1 MSASPHTVTD
11 TRGLRI
17 QRAEPS
23 VYVLRPRAGGSI
35 AADTAREELRSRLM
49 ADGDASEE
57 VAVHF
62 VGDVGLDAL
71 FADQQ
76 RPPRSHGW
84 EGLLLPGTERRQVRM
99 PAGFSLTP
107 DVSVIDRSA
116 LMALNRKAETMIDT
130 PHLDL
135 QESMLLRREADVVGW
150 IPIWRPAT
158 FTSIIRV
165 VSIHPS
171 IHQDEERRRT
181 HLRLACY
188 AQAVESQCSQGRS
201 VLSWLPDTDDPV
213 NELKVSV
220 TSAATVT
227 HWMSIRVRRD
237 LQVTVPPILG

>member
-1 MSASPHTVTD
+1 M
-11 TRGLRI
+11 
-17 QRAEPS
+17 
-23 VYVLRPRAGGSI
+23 LRPRAGGSI

-201 VLSWLPDTDDPV
+201 VLSWMPDTDDPV